1 MTATIVITREGAI
14 DLDLRAA
21 LENAGFQLA
30 TVPLIAFQAHPL
42 PQQVKQELE
51 KADWLFCTS
60 ATAFECFM
68 PYLPSSVQI
77 ASIGEQTSRTIR
89 QAGRSVAFESTSQYG
104 KDFVAKWLALG
115 LERQKILLPQ
125 SNLANPLIAE
135 RLRQEG
141 HSVLAWEMYDT
152 VAHQAG
158 QAQLDTYLELDRVLW
173 TFASPSAWHSFTE
186 VVQKLPVSHKIAVIG
201 KTTAQAV
208 MESGYEVDLIP
219 DKPSITAMLETI
231 MDKEKRYGI
240 F

>member
-1 MTATIVITREGAI
+1 MIATIVITRDGAI
-14 DLDLRAA
+14 DLDLHAA

-30 TVPLIAFQAHPL
+30 TIPLIAFQAHPL
-42 PQQVKQELE
+42 PQQVQQELE

-60 ATAFECFM
+60 ATAFDCFL
-68 PYLPSSVQI
+68 PYLPSSIQI
-77 ASIGEQTSRTIR
+77 ASIGEQTSRSIR
-89 QAGRSVAFESTSQYG
+89 EAGRSVAFESTSQYG
-104 KDFVAKWLALG
+104 KDFVAEWLALG

-125 SNLANPLIAE
+125 SHLANPLIAE

-152 VAHQAG
+152 VAHKAG
-158 QAQLDTYLELDRVLW
+158 QAQLATYLELDRVLW

-208 MESGYEVDLIP
+208 MESGYEVDLMP
-219 DKPSITAMLETI
+219 DKPSITAILETI

>member
-1 MTATIVITREGAI
+1 MIATIVITRDGAI

-21 LENAGFQLA
+21 LESAGFQLA

-51 KADWLFCTS
+51 NADWLFCTS
-60 ATAFECFM
+60 ATAFECFL
-68 PYLPSSVQI
+68 PYLPSSIQI

-89 QAGRSVAFESTSQYG
+89 EAGRSVAFESTSQYG
-104 KDFVAKWLALG
+104 KDFVAEWLALG

-125 SNLANPLIAE
+125 SHLANPLIAE
-135 RLRQEG
+135 RLSQEG

-158 QAQLDTYLELDRVLW
+158 QAQLAPYLELDRVLW

-186 VVQKLPVSHKIAVIG
+186 VVQKLPASHKIAVIG
-201 KTTAQAV
+201 RTTAQAV
-208 MESGYEVDLIP
+208 KDSGYEVDLIP

>member
-1 MTATIVITREGAI
+1 MTATIVVTRDGTI

-42 PQQVKQELE
+42 PQQVQQELE

-60 ATAFECFM
+60 ATAFECFL
-68 PYLPSSVQI
+68 PHLPSSIQI
-77 ASIGEQTSRTIR
+77 ASIGEQTSRSIR
-89 QAGRSVAFESTSQYG
+89 EAGRSVTFESTSQYG
-104 KDFVAKWLALG
+104 KDFVAEWIALG

-125 SNLANPLIAE
+125 SHLANPLIAE
-135 RLRQEG
+135 GLRQEG

-158 QAQLDTYLELDRVLW
+158 QAQLAPYLELDRVLW

-186 VVQKLPVSHKIAVIG
+186 VVKKFPASHKIAVIG

-208 MESGYEVDLIP
+208 MESGYEVDLMP

>member
-104 KDFVAKWLALG
+104 KDFVAEWLVLG

-125 SNLANPLIAE
+125 SHLANPLIAE

-158 QAQLDTYLELDRVLW
+158 QAQLAPYLELDRVLW

-186 VVQKLPVSHKIAVIG
+186 VVQKLPASHKIAVIG

-208 MESGYEVDLIP
+208 KDSGYEVDLIP